1 MRHPSDAVKLFRHC
15 EEFYYFEVQVPIV
28 FLLRS
33 GSRYVVGDISTVC
46 ASF

>member
-28 FLLRS
+28 FLATEWFLLRS
-33 GSRYVVGDISTVC
+33 GGY
-46 ASF
+46 